1 MSCDIPIC
9 DGVRKASDC
18 KCYSAVMR
26 AYQTMSNDNIPETVA
41 QEVALRVYRH
51 HHPED
56 SPDNAALTVQSWIS
70 AGENIH

>member
-1 MSCDIPIC
+1 
-9 DGVRKASDC
+9 
-18 KCYSAVMR
+18 MR

-51 HHPED
+51 HHPDD